1 MEVVARTENTVSQN
15 EMLQLL
21 FGALQPVLEFD
32 AVAVVL
38 CDSEL
43 DRPTLFAARPLEE
56 RFARSLV
63 DDLIDSFR
71 RFSGET
77 HQGCG
82 KGPLQVKQ
90 LIREGEAHGE
100 AWRGPAL
107 SAVDAPLIVGGRVV
121 GLARVVAATP
131 DAFPPDKSGI
141 IYASAHQA
149 SALLERLDELRS
161 AEMARIES
169 LVEGLQDGIILIDLG
184 MEIVHANS
192 VARTLLA
199 SLVGRSDLTGVRL
212 EETPLAELVSRAV
225 ESKEAGSR
233 QEFSFGEES
242 QRYLLVTASPLPDT
256 GAGEGVVLVLRD
268 ISEER
273 LMQGRLLQSERMASV
288 GQLVSGVAHELN
300 NPLTGVTGF
309 AQLLLTRDL
318 DDQTRHDVE
327 IIYSEAERAAKIVE
341 NLLSFARRRKAQK
354 GLAESQHLAAAGA
367 GAAQL

>member
-1 MEVVARTENTVSQN
+1 M
-15 EMLQLL
+15 
-21 FGALQPVLEFD
+21 
-32 AVAVVL
+32 
-38 CDSEL
+38 
-43 DRPTLFAARPLEE
+43 
-56 RFARSLV
+56 
-63 DDLIDSFR
+63 
-71 RFSGET
+71 
-77 HQGCG
+77 
-82 KGPLQVKQ
+82 
-90 LIREGEAHGE
+90 
-100 AWRGPAL
+100 
-107 SAVDAPLIVGGRVV
+107 GGRVV

-169 LVEGLQDGIILIDLG
+169 LVEGLQDGIILIDRG

-199 SLVGRSDLTGVRL
+199 SLLGRSDLTGVRL
-212 EETPLAELVSRAV
+212 EETPLAELVSRAL

-242 QRYLLVTASPLPDT
+242 QRYLLVTAAPLPDT

-268 ISEER
+268 VTEER
-273 LMQGRLLQSERMASV
+273 LMQESLLQSEKMASV

-318 DDQTRHDVE
+318 DEQTRRDVQT
-327 IIYSEAERAAKIVE
+327 IYSEAERAAKIVQ

-354 GLAESQHLAAAGA
+354 GLVNLNTLLAASA
-367 GAAQL
+367 GAAQLRPARQEHRTGARPRPAPAADDGRPRPDPAGLLQHHHQRRARHAERPRQGQAEGALAGGQRLRPPLLSPTTASAFPPRTCAASSTPSSLPRKAARARVSA